1 MRTVEDD
8 DGNRYLL
15 VTRSGESSRVRDP
28 ETGAEQYLPNDALT
42 PIDAGPLE
50 TAAGGVPPAV
60 RAVLTA
66 SRDERA
72 LGLLLEL
79 RRRGPT
85 SIRDLLG
92 DYDLCESDVLGATT
106 EFRAAGLV
114 EEVDVGGERGYRLTE
129 TGERG
134 LARLVS

>member
-8 DGNRYLL
+8 EGNRYLL

-28 ETGAEQYLPNDALT
+28 ETGVEEYLPNDALT

-50 TAAGGVPPAV
+50 TAADAVPPAA
-60 RAVLTA
+60 RTILTA
-66 SRDERA
+66 TRDERA

-85 SIRDLLG
+85 AVRDLLE
-92 DYDLCESDVLGATT
+92 DYDLCESDLLGAAA

-114 EEVDVGGERGYRLTE
+114 DAVDVAGESGYRLTE

-134 LARLVS
+134 LAHLVS